1 MVEMQFSRKELERF
15 TKRVRYCARFGQ
27 KNAKEL
33 VAINKRVGKTYVK
46 AARSAISDSKEDV
59 KVYEKGD
66 GTSPGKVKAVIKR
79 GTLRRSMGTWKA
91 KRGESLV
98 LAGPRSG
105 HIHRALAGSNRDG
118 WHQFIVEGG
127 HAGSSTSHNT
137 KNKGVFQKTL
147 SQTTSTMRMQQ
158 YSEYRKNFKR
168 YMR

>member
-15 TKRVRYCARFGQ
+15 MSRVRYCSKFGQ

-46 AARSAISDSKEDV
+46 AAKSNISDSKEDV
-59 KVYEKGD
+59 NLYRN
-66 GTSPGKVKAVIKR
+66 GKIERTIKR

-91 KRGESLV
+91 KRGESIV
-98 LAGPRSG
+98 FAGPRSG
-105 HIHRALAGSNRDG
+105 KVHKSIAGSNRDG

-127 HAGSSTSHNT
+127 YAGTSTQHST

-147 SQTTSTMRMQQ
+147 SQTVGTMRQQQ
-158 YSEYRKNFKR
+158 YAEYRKNFNR
-168 YMR
+168 YMK

>member
-15 TKRVRYCARFGQ
+15 TNRVRYCARFGQ

-46 AARSAISDSKEDV
+46 AAKSAISDSKEDV
-59 KVYEKGD
+59 NIYRN
-66 GTSPGKVKAVIKR
+66 GKIERTIKR

-91 KRGESLV
+91 KRGESMV

-105 HIHRALAGSNRDG
+105 QIHKSLAGSNRDG
-118 WHQFIVEGG
+118 WYQVMVEGG
-127 HAGSSTSHNT
+127 YAGSSTSHNT

-147 SQTTSTMRMQQ
+147 SQTTSTMRQQQ
-158 YSEYRKNFKR
+158 YAEYRKNFNR
-168 YMR
+168 YMK